1 MKKTNYMKK
10 VNKIMIV
17 LMLMFIFSFSSNVKA
32 HSVELDPDSLIS
44 FPLMVLN
51 GEGKITIANSE
62 TNYTLSYQA
71 VEIPENQASQIE
83 QTISDGKK
91 VLEEIKTELD
101 TLNSECDE
109 LEVIYNDAKE
119 KLDSLIEQGVE
130 GTELEEAEQACD
142 EAEANFTSK
151 IEEVKAKTTEYNNK
165 STELNAKVNELTPM
179 YNDANWIITEDGSF
193 KIDTSSFSGK
203 KTYVLWAKLVKED
216 QTIVYDEMIY
226 TTEGSKE
233 EGLIT
238 SIKLDKSEIS
248 LTKGSSYSFKV
259 TITPANVE
267 DKTLVWTSN
276 NEKVATVDNGI
287 VKAVSTGTATITV
300 STKDGK
306 VKDTCKVKV
315 TDDIVIDDSDDNDDE
330 NIEGSIYDDSIAEGK
345 IPQTGSEYT
354 FALSISILVI
364 VSIFLYRKF
373 RKNDFK

>member
-151 IEEVKAKTTEYNNK
+151 IEEVNAKTTEYNNK

-179 YNDANWIITEDGSF
+179 YNDANWIDTKDGSF
-193 KIDTSSFSGK
+193 KIDTSSFLGK
-203 KTYVLWAKLVKED
+203 KTYVVWAKLVKED

-248 LTKGSSYSFKV
+248 LTKGSSYSFKI
-259 TITPANVE
+259 TITPANVD
-267 DKTLVWTSN
+267 DKTLVWTSD

-364 VSIFLYRKF
+364 VSIFLYGKF

>member
-179 YNDANWIITEDGSF
+179 YNDANWIDTKDGSF
-193 KIDTSSFSGK
+193 KIDTSSFLGK
-203 KTYVLWAKLVKED
+203 KTYVVWAKLVKED

-248 LTKGSSYSFKV
+248 LTKGSSYSFKI
-259 TITPANVE
+259 TITPANVD
-267 DKTLVWTSN
+267 DKTLVWTSD

-345 IPQTGSEYT
+345 IPQTGSKYI

-364 VSIFLYRKF
+364 VSIFLYGKF

>member
-248 LTKGSSYSFKV
+248 LTKGSSYSFKI
-259 TITPANVE
+259 TITPANVD
-267 DKTLVWTSN
+267 DKTLVWTSD

-345 IPQTGSEYT
+345 IPQTGSKYI

-364 VSIFLYRKF
+364 VSIFLYGKF

>member
-248 LTKGSSYSFKV
+248 LTKGSSYSFKI
-259 TITPANVE
+259 TITPANVD
-267 DKTLVWTSN
+267 DKTLVWTSD

-345 IPQTGSEYT
+345 IPQTGSKYI